1 MSRCA
6 GIVSCLAYSPLDDG
20 LLAAGAYS
28 GIAAL
33 YDTRTLRA
41 TCVLAGHV
49 GGITQARG
57 PRTPQHRCAV
67 DDVMQRQH
75 LPCYAELL
83 FSVSCLGRVRH
94 RPPDPACLKGLTMPE
109 EPATTISKVR

>member
-1 MSRCA
+1 
-6 GIVSCLAYSPLDDG
+6 
-20 LLAAGAYS
+20 
-28 GIAAL
+28 
-33 YDTRTLRA
+33 
-41 TCVLAGHV
+41 
-49 GGITQARG
+49 
-57 PRTPQHRCAV
+57 
-67 DDVMQRQH
+67 VMQRQH